1 VFVVGVVEAGIGE
14 LLDEVVDAAVRHEK
28 RMISYMRSGA

>member
-28 RMISYMRSGA
+28 RDD